1 MPKQKTHRGAYGRL
15 GVTGRGKITRRK
27 GNVHNMR
34 RKKHHRVKGKF
45 DEMMVIHKSVRK
57 RMRRLL
63 PYAR

>member
-1 MPKQKTHRGAYGRL
+1 
-15 GVTGRGKITRRK
+15 
-27 GNVHNMR
+27 MR